1 MKIPTPILI
10 KKLETP
16 IARNWWAGQ
25 PMYDDL
31 TEVEA
36 IMREAAAQLK
46 WFLNKVDEKEK
57 VSQNV

>member
-57 VSQNV
+57 